1 MINIL
6 DPQVRRQLEQER
18 NRLTQERDRLV
29 KQAISQVEDEF
40 ESAIANLN
48 SLLDGSSSSSKKA
61 AAAAPKVATATRG
74 RKAAAG
80 TGKRGPKAA
89 AAPKAPKA
97 TAAKSGRGIAKAK
110 GKKAGGAA
118 AASSGAFSVQAL
130 KPEFEG
136 MEAIDAIVKVVKASP
151 KKVFTTED
159 ILDAV
164 YPPIPEGEVTN
175 ARKSVGVVLSW
186 ATRRGAVV
194 RVQKNPATFQAKK

>member
-29 KQAISQVEDEF
+29 QDAVEKVQEEF
-40 ESAIANLN
+40 ESAIASLN
-48 SLLDGSSSSSKKA
+48 SLLGGSASSASPRGAKA
-61 AAAAPKVATATRG
+61 AAAAAAPVAVAPRG
-74 RKAAAG
+74 RKG
-80 TGKRGPKAA
+80 VGSR
-89 AAPKAPKA
+89 KA
-97 TAAKSGRGIAKAK
+97 TAAKSGAAKGTAKPGRGIAKV
-110 GKKAGGAA
+110 KKASTA
-118 AASSGAFSVQAL
+118 AASGTFNVQAL
-130 KPEFEG
+130 KSEFDG
-136 MEAIDAIVKVVKASP
+136 LTAIDAIVKVVKAAP

-164 YPPIPEGEVTN
+164 YPPIPDSEVTN

>member
-29 KQAISQVEDEF
+29 QQAISQVEDEF

-48 SLLDGSSSSSKKA
+48 SLLGGSTSSSKKA
-61 AAAAPKVATATRG
+61 AAAAPKVATATKG
-74 RKAAAG
+74 RKAGVG

-89 AAPKAPKA
+89 AAKAPKA

-110 GKKAGGAA
+110 GKKPGAAA